1 VWLALLLWLG
11 FQGPAEWRPVFFAAR
26 GVRGGGPP
34 RFFARD
40 LRVRCSFQFS
50 ARGQRGGGRLVLAAR
65 ARRGRCWRG
74 VRRLIRSRLFYL
86 IHFDCY
92 LAFPVC
98 QTIKKQSPVGT
109 KNKPVRGKTKSEKT
123 RRRLLRRKIVQ
134 LKKKERT
141 SFDGMYRSEHPL
153 LPLQK
158 SFWRRSW
165 LCCKAGCRHEFI
177 KQQCRRSEHSSQL
190 VSVSYK
196 SWLHYGFNMRIQ
208 GTHNLSK

>member
-1 VWLALLLWLG
+1 
-11 FQGPAEWRPVFFAAR
+11 
-26 GVRGGGPP
+26 
-34 RFFARD
+34 
-40 LRVRCSFQFS
+40 
-50 ARGQRGGGRLVLAAR
+50 LAAR

-134 LKKKERT
+134 LKKNRT
-141 SFDGMYRSEHPL
+141 HIIWRHVSQWASFATSSEKFL
-153 LPLQK
+153 T
-158 SFWRRSW
+158 S
-165 LCCKAGCRHEFI
+165 I
-177 KQQCRRSEHSSQL
+177 L
-190 VSVSYK
+190 VM
-196 SWLHYGFNMRIQ
+196 L
-208 GTHNLSK
+208 